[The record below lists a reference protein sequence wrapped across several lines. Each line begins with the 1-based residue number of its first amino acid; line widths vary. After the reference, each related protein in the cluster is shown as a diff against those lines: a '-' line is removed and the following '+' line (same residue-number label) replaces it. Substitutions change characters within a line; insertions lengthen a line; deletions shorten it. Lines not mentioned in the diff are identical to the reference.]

1 MIGATRAQL
10 ELCSKSRALLIF
22 AHCLE
27 RLLSHRVA
35 QLNFGSPCDAHARLS
50 DFKMMPR
57 LLFLICA
64 ALSASRAV
72 AQEQAAVADEPLQ
85 TADAAAEPAQPQ
97 QQQPPKDEEPPSNPL
112 PLALGGAAAL
122 AAVAFL
128 IGGGSKKKQPAA
140 LLLGPSNAGKTLV
153 FHRLVNNELEE
164 TVASMKSDEGIVD
177 NKLLVDVPGHRR
189 LRNEVTKELT
199 RATKIVFL
207 VDAADATRQAKAAAE
222 LLYEIFCLESTP
234 ELLILCNK
242 RDKAGAKTPARVKLT
257 LASEIETLHK
267 TAKTMGSTGD
277 DQQQIAPID
286 TGGKFFSFETH
297 APCACTF
304 LAYSA
309 REDKLDAVREFLL
322 K

>member
-1 MIGATRAQL
+1 MPYYTSYYVL
-10 ELCSKSRALLIF
+10 ELPHELHTAFDPTPVHGYS
-22 AHCLE
+22 
-27 RLLSHRVA
+27 
-35 QLNFGSPCDAHARLS
+35 
-50 DFKMMPR
+50 FKMIPR
-57 LLFLICA
+57 LLLLICA
-64 ALSASRAV
+64 ALTASRSAL
-72 AQEQAAVADEPLQ
+72 AQEQAQQAAVADEPPA
-85 TADAAAEPAQPQ
+85 ADAAPEAVPQPEEP
-97 QQQPPKDEEPPSNPL
+97 QQPPKKEEEPTNPI
-112 PLALGGAAAL
+112 PLAIGGAAAL

-140 LLLGPSNAGKTLV
+140 LLLGPSNAGKTLL
-153 FHRLVNNELEE
+153 FHRLVNNEIEE
-164 TVASMKSDEGIVD
+164 TVASMKSCEGITD

-199 RATKIVFL
+199 RATKIVFM
-207 VDAADATRQAKAAAE
+207 VDAADATRQAKSAAE
-222 LLYEIFCLESTP
+222 LLYEIFCCESTP

-277 DQQQIAPID
+277 DQQQVAPID
-286 TGGKFFSFETH
+286 TGGKFFSFESH

-309 REDKLDAVREFLL
+309 KEDPLDAVREFLL

>member
-1 MIGATRAQL
+1 ML
-10 ELCSKSRALLIF
+10 
-22 AHCLE
+22 
-27 RLLSHRVA
+27 
-35 QLNFGSPCDAHARLS
+35 
-50 DFKMMPR
+50 PR

-72 AQEQAAVADEPLQ
+72 AQEQQAVADEPLQ
-85 TADAAAEPAQPQ
+85 AAESADAAPEPAEPEVP
-97 QQQPPKDEEPPSNPL
+97 QPPKKEEEPASNPI
-112 PLALGGAAAL
+112 PLAVGGAAAL
-122 AAVAFL
+122 AALAL
-128 IGGGSKKKQPAA
+128 LLGGGSKKKQPAA
-140 LLLGPSNAGKTLV
+140 LLLGPSNAGKTLL
-153 FHRLVNNELEE
+153 FHRLVNNEIEE

-189 LRNEVTKELT
+189 LRNEVTKELK
-199 RATKIVFL
+199 RATKIVFM

-222 LLYEIFCLESTP
+222 LLYEIFCQDSRP
-234 ELLILCNK
+234 SLLILCNK
-242 RDKAGAKTPARVKLT
+242 KDRPGAKTPARIKLT

-277 DQQQIAPID
+277 DTQQVAPID
-286 TGGKFFSFETH
+286 TAGKFFSFESH

>member
-1 MIGATRAQL
+1 
-10 ELCSKSRALLIF
+10 
-22 AHCLE
+22 
-27 RLLSHRVA
+27 
-35 QLNFGSPCDAHARLS
+35 
-50 DFKMMPR
+50 MMPR

-85 TADAAAEPAQPQ
+85 AAESADAAAEPAQPEAP
-97 QQQPPKDEEPPSNPL
+97 QPPKKEEEPNVL

-140 LLLGPSNAGKTLV
+140 LLLGPSNAGKTLL
-153 FHRLVNNELEE
+153 FHRLVNNEVEE

-189 LRNEVTKELT
+189 LRNEVTKELK
-199 RATKIVFL
+199 RATRIVFM

-222 LLYEIFCLESTP
+222 LLYEIFCVDSRP
-234 ELLILCNK
+234 SLLILCNK

>member
-1 MIGATRAQL
+1 M
-10 ELCSKSRALLIF
+10 
-22 AHCLE
+22 
-27 RLLSHRVA
+27 
-35 QLNFGSPCDAHARLS
+35 
-50 DFKMMPR
+50 
-57 LLFLICA
+57 
-64 ALSASRAV
+64 
-72 AQEQAAVADEPLQ
+72 ADEPLQ
-85 TADAAAEPAQPQ
+85 AAASADAAAEPAEPQ
-97 QQQPPKDEEPPSNPL
+97 QQQPPKKEDEPNVL

-140 LLLGPSNAGKTLV
+140 LLLGPSNAGKTLL
-153 FHRLVNNELEE
+153 FHRLVNNEVEE

-189 LRNEVTKELT
+189 LRNEVTKELK
-199 RATKIVFL
+199 RATKIVFM
-207 VDAADATRQAKAAAE
+207 VDAADATRQAKTAAE

-242 RDKAGAKTPARVKLT
+242 RDKTGAKTPARIKLT

-277 DQQQIAPID
+277 DTQQVAPID
-286 TGGKFFSFETH
+286 TGGKFFSFESH
-297 APCACTF
+297 APCACSF

>member
-1 MIGATRAQL
+1 M
-10 ELCSKSRALLIF
+10 
-22 AHCLE
+22 
-27 RLLSHRVA
+27 
-35 QLNFGSPCDAHARLS
+35 
-50 DFKMMPR
+50 
-57 LLFLICA
+57 
-64 ALSASRAV
+64 
-72 AQEQAAVADEPLQ
+72 ADEPLQ
-85 TADAAAEPAQPQ
+85 AAASADAAAEPAEPR
-97 QQQPPKDEEPPSNPL
+97 PEEPPKKEEEPESNPV
-112 PLALGGAAAL
+112 PLMIGGAAAL
-122 AAVAFL
+122 AALAL
-128 IGGGSKKKQPAA
+128 LLGGGSKKKPAA
-140 LLLGPSNAGKTLV
+140 LLLGPSNAGKTLL
-153 FHRLVNNELEE
+153 FHRLVNNEIEE

-199 RATKIVFL
+199 RATKIVFM

-222 LLYEIFCLESTP
+222 LLYEIFCCESTP

-277 DQQQIAPID
+277 DESMVAPID
-286 TGGKFFSFETH
+286 TGGKFFSFESH

>member
-1 MIGATRAQL
+1 ML
-10 ELCSKSRALLIF
+10 
-22 AHCLE
+22 
-27 RLLSHRVA
+27 
-35 QLNFGSPCDAHARLS
+35 
-50 DFKMMPR
+50 PR
-57 LLFLICA
+57 LLLLICA
-64 ALSASRAV
+64 ALTASRSV
-72 AQEQAAVADEPLQ
+72 LAQEQAQQAAVADEPPA
-85 TADAAAEPAQPQ
+85 ADAAPEPAEPQ
-97 QQQPPKDEEPPSNPL
+97 QQQPPKEEEPTNPI
-112 PLALGGAAAL
+112 PLAIGGAAAL

-140 LLLGPSNAGKTLV
+140 LLLGPSNAGKTLL

-189 LRNEVTKELT
+189 LRNEVTKELK
-199 RATKIVFL
+199 RATKIVFM
-207 VDAADATRQAKAAAE
+207 VDAADATRQAKTAAE
-222 LLYEIFCLESTP
+222 LLYEIFCLDSRP
-234 ELLILCNK
+234 SLLILCNK
-242 RDKAGAKTPARVKLT
+242 RDKAGAKTPARIKLT

-277 DQQQIAPID
+277 DTQQVAPID
-286 TGGKFFSFETH
+286 TGGKFFSFGSH
-297 APCACTF
+297 APCACSF

>member
-1 MIGATRAQL
+1 MIRRLFLLAA
-10 ELCSKSRALLIF
+10 ALL
-22 AHCLE
+22 
-27 RLLSHRVA
+27 
-35 QLNFGSPCDAHARLS
+35 
-50 DFKMMPR
+50 
-57 LLFLICA
+57 A
-64 ALSASRAV
+64 AAA
-72 AQEQAAVADEPLQ
+72 AQEDAPQQAVVTEPQAAES
-85 TADAAAEPAQPQ
+85 ADAAAEPAEPQ
-97 QQQPPKDEEPPSNPL
+97 QQQPPKEEEPTNPI

-140 LLLGPSNAGKTLV
+140 LLLGPSNAGKTLL
-153 FHRLVNNELEE
+153 FHRLVNNEIEE
-164 TVASMKSDEGIVD
+164 TVASMKSCEGITD

-199 RATKIVFL
+199 RATKIVFM
-207 VDAADATRQAKAAAE
+207 VDAADATRQAKTAAE
-222 LLYEIFCLESTP
+222 LLYEIFCCESRP

-242 RDKAGAKTPARVKLT
+242 RDKAGCKTPARIKLT

-277 DQQQIAPID
+277 DTQQVAPID
-286 TGGKFFSFETH
+286 TGGKFFSFESH

-309 REDKLDAVREFLL
+309 KEDPLDAVREFLL

>member
-1 MIGATRAQL
+1 VHGY
-10 ELCSKSRALLIF
+10 
-22 AHCLE
+22 
-27 RLLSHRVA
+27 
-35 QLNFGSPCDAHARLS
+35 N
-50 DFKMMPR
+50 FKMIPR

-64 ALSASRAV
+64 ALSASRTV

-85 TADAAAEPAQPQ
+85 AADAPPEPVEP
-97 QQQPPKDEEPPSNPL
+97 QPPKQEEEPEPNYVPI
-112 PLALGGAAAL
+112 ALGGAAAL
-122 AAVAFL
+122 AALAL
-128 IGGGSKKKQPAA
+128 LLGGGSKKKQPAA
-140 LLLGPSNAGKTLV
+140 LLLGPSNAGKTLL
-153 FHRLVNNELEE
+153 FHRLVNNEIEE
-164 TVASMKSDEGIVD
+164 TVASMKSCEGIVD

-189 LRNEVTKELT
+189 LRGSVTAELR
-199 RATKIVFL
+199 RATKIVFM

-222 LLYEIFCLESTP
+222 LLYEIFCCESTP

-242 RDKAGAKTPARVKLT
+242 RDKAGCKTPARVKLT

-277 DQQQIAPID
+277 DQQQVAPID
-286 TGGKFFSFETH
+286 TGGKFFSFESH

-309 REDKLDAVREFLL
+309 KEDPLDAVREFLL

>member
-1 MIGATRAQL
+1 MIRRLFLLAA
-10 ELCSKSRALLIF
+10 ALL
-22 AHCLE
+22 
-27 RLLSHRVA
+27 
-35 QLNFGSPCDAHARLS
+35 
-50 DFKMMPR
+50 
-57 LLFLICA
+57 A
-64 ALSASRAV
+64 AAA
-72 AQEQAAVADEPLQ
+72 AQEDAPQQAVVTEPQAAES
-85 TADAAAEPAQPQ
+85 ADAAAEPAEPQ
-97 QQQPPKDEEPPSNPL
+97 QQQPPKEEEPTNPI
-112 PLALGGAAAL
+112 PLAIGGAAAL

-140 LLLGPSNAGKTLV
+140 LLLGPSNAGKTLL
-153 FHRLVNNELEE
+153 FHRLVNNEVEE

-189 LRNEVTKELT
+189 LRNEVTKELK
-199 RATKIVFL
+199 RATKIVFM
-207 VDAADATRQAKAAAE
+207 VDAADATRQAKTAAE

-242 RDKAGAKTPARVKLT
+242 RDKAGAKTPARIKLT

>member
-1 MIGATRAQL
+1 
-10 ELCSKSRALLIF
+10 
-22 AHCLE
+22 
-27 RLLSHRVA
+27 
-35 QLNFGSPCDAHARLS
+35 
-50 DFKMMPR
+50 MMSR

-64 ALSASRAV
+64 ALTASRTV
-72 AQEQAAVADEPLQ
+72 LAQEQGQQAAADEPPA
-85 TADAAAEPAQPQ
+85 ADAAPAEPQPEAP
-97 QQQPPKDEEPPSNPL
+97 QPPKKEEEPEPNYVPI
-112 PLALGGAAAL
+112 ALGGAAAL

-140 LLLGPSNAGKTLV
+140 LLLGPSNAGKTLL
-153 FHRLVNNELEE
+153 FHRLVNNEIEE
-164 TVASMKSDEGIVD
+164 TVASMKSCEGITD

-189 LRNEVTKELT
+189 LRASVTAELK
-199 RATKIVFL
+199 RATKIVFM

-222 LLYEIFCLESTP
+222 LLYEIFCVESRP
-234 ELLILCNK
+234 SLLILCNK

-277 DQQQIAPID
+277 DTQQVAPID
-286 TGGKFFSFETH
+286 TGGKFFSFESH

-304 LAYSA
+304 LAFSA

>member
-1 MIGATRAQL
+1 VRCTRTADG
-10 ELCSKSRALLIF
+10 SKM
-22 AHCLE
+22 
-27 RLLSHRVA
+27 
-35 QLNFGSPCDAHARLS
+35 
-50 DFKMMPR
+50 KPR
-57 LLFLICA
+57 LLFFICA
-64 ALSASRAV
+64 ALSASHAV

-85 TADAAAEPAQPQ
+85 AAESADAEPVEPQPEAP
-97 QQQPPKDEEPPSNPL
+97 QPPKKEEPNNL

-122 AAVAFL
+122 AAVAL
-128 IGGGSKKKQPAA
+128 LLGGGSKKKQPAA
-140 LLLGPSNAGKTLV
+140 LLLGPSNAGKTLL

-164 TVASMKSDEGIVD
+164 TVASMKSCEGITD

-189 LRNEVTKELT
+189 LRASVTAELK
-199 RATKIVFL
+199 RATKIVFM

-222 LLYEIFCLESTP
+222 LLYEIFCCESRP
-234 ELLILCNK
+234 PLLILCNK

-277 DQQQIAPID
+277 DQQSVAPID
-286 TGGKFFSFETH
+286 TGGKFFSFESH

-309 REDKLDAVREFLL
+309 KEDPLDAVREFLL

>member
-35 QLNFGSPCDAHARLS
+35 QLNFGSLCEAHARLS
-50 DFKMMPR
+50 GFKMMPR

-85 TADAAAEPAQPQ
+85 AADAAAEPAQPQ

-140 LLLGPSNAGKTLV
+140 LLLGPSNAGKTLL

-277 DQQQIAPID
+277 D
-286 TGGKFFSFETH
+286 T
-297 APCACTF
+297 
-304 LAYSA
+304 
-309 REDKLDAVREFLL
+309 
-322 K
+322 

>member
-1 MIGATRAQL
+1 ML
-10 ELCSKSRALLIF
+10 
-22 AHCLE
+22 
-27 RLLSHRVA
+27 
-35 QLNFGSPCDAHARLS
+35 
-50 DFKMMPR
+50 PR
-57 LLFLICA
+57 LLLLICA
-64 ALSASRAV
+64 ALTASRSV
-72 AQEQAAVADEPLQ
+72 LAQEQAQQAAVADEPPA
-85 TADAAAEPAQPQ
+85 ADAAAEPAEPQ
-97 QQQPPKDEEPPSNPL
+97 QQQPPKEEEPTNPI

-140 LLLGPSNAGKTLV
+140 LLLGPSNAGKTLL
-153 FHRLVNNELEE
+153 FHRLVNNEIEE

-222 LLYEIFCLESTP
+222 LLYEIFCCESTP

-277 DQQQIAPID
+277 DESMVAPID
-286 TGGKFFSFETH
+286 TGGKFFSFESH

>member
-1 MIGATRAQL
+1 ML
-10 ELCSKSRALLIF
+10 
-22 AHCLE
+22 
-27 RLLSHRVA
+27 
-35 QLNFGSPCDAHARLS
+35 
-50 DFKMMPR
+50 PR
-57 LLFLICA
+57 LLLLICA
-64 ALSASRAV
+64 ALTASRSV
-72 AQEQAAVADEPLQ
+72 LAQEQGQQAAVADELPP
-85 TADAAAEPAQPQ
+85 ADAAPEAVPQPEEP
-97 QQQPPKDEEPPSNPL
+97 QQPPKGEEPTNPI
-112 PLALGGAAAL
+112 PLAIGGAAAL

-140 LLLGPSNAGKTLV
+140 LLLGPSNAGKTLL

-189 LRNEVTKELT
+189 LRNEVTKELK
-199 RATKIVFL
+199 RATKIVFM

-222 LLYEIFCLESTP
+222 LLYEIFCCESRP
-234 ELLILCNK
+234 SLLILCNK

-277 DQQQIAPID
+277 DESMVAPID
-286 TGGKFFSFETH
+286 TGGKFFSFESH

>member
-1 MIGATRAQL
+1 ML
-10 ELCSKSRALLIF
+10 
-22 AHCLE
+22 
-27 RLLSHRVA
+27 
-35 QLNFGSPCDAHARLS
+35 
-50 DFKMMPR
+50 PR
-57 LLFLICA
+57 LLLLICA
-64 ALSASRAV
+64 ALTASRSV
-72 AQEQAAVADEPLQ
+72 LAQEQAQQAAVADEPPA
-85 TADAAAEPAQPQ
+85 ADAAPVEPQPEEPR
-97 QQQPPKDEEPPSNPL
+97 QPPKEEEPTNPI
-112 PLALGGAAAL
+112 PLAIGGAAAL

-128 IGGGSKKKQPAA
+128 IGGGSKKPAA
-140 LLLGPSNAGKTLV
+140 LLLGPSNAGKTLL
-153 FHRLVNNELEE
+153 FHRLVNNEIEE

-189 LRNEVTKELT
+189 LRNEVTKELK

-222 LLYEIFCLESTP
+222 LLYEIFCCESTP

-242 RDKAGAKTPARVKLT
+242 RDKDGCKTPARIKLT

-277 DQQQIAPID
+277 DQQSIAPID
-286 TGGKFFSFETH
+286 TGGKFFSFESH

-309 REDKLDAVREFLL
+309 KEDPLDAVREFLL

>member
-1 MIGATRAQL
+1 MI
-10 ELCSKSRALLIF
+10 S
-22 AHCLE
+22 
-27 RLLSHRVA
+27 RLL
-35 QLNFGSPCDAHARLS
+35 L
-50 DFKMMPR
+50 
-57 LLFLICA
+57 LICA
-64 ALSASRAV
+64 ALTASRAV
-72 AQEQAAVADEPLQ
+72 VAQEEAQQAAVADEPPA
-85 TADAAAEPAQPQ
+85 ADATPEAVPQPEEP
-97 QQQPPKDEEPPSNPL
+97 QQPPKQEEEPEPNYL
-112 PLALGGAAAL
+112 PMALGGAAAL

-140 LLLGPSNAGKTLV
+140 LLLGPSNAGKTLL
-153 FHRLVNNELEE
+153 FHRLVNNEIEE
-164 TVASMKSDEGIVD
+164 TVASMKSCEGITD

-199 RATKIVFL
+199 RATKIVFM

-222 LLYEIFCLESTP
+222 LLYEIFCVESRP
-234 ELLILCNK
+234 SLLILCNK

-277 DQQQIAPID
+277 DTQQVAPID
-286 TGGKFFSFETH
+286 TGGKFFSFESH

>member
-1 MIGATRAQL
+1 ML
-10 ELCSKSRALLIF
+10 
-22 AHCLE
+22 
-27 RLLSHRVA
+27 
-35 QLNFGSPCDAHARLS
+35 
-50 DFKMMPR
+50 PR
-57 LLFLICA
+57 LLLLICA
-64 ALSASRAV
+64 ALTASRSV
-72 AQEQAAVADEPLQ
+72 LAQEQAQQAAVADEPPA
-85 TADAAAEPAQPQ
+85 ADAAAEPAEPQ
-97 QQQPPKDEEPPSNPL
+97 QQQPPKEEEPTNPI
-112 PLALGGAAAL
+112 PLAIGGAAAL

-140 LLLGPSNAGKTLV
+140 LLLGPSNAGKTLL
-153 FHRLVNNELEE
+153 FHRLVNNEVEE

-189 LRNEVTKELT
+189 LRNEVTKELK
-199 RATKIVFL
+199 RATKIVFM
-207 VDAADATRQAKAAAE
+207 VDAADATRQAKTAAE
-222 LLYEIFCLESTP
+222 LLYEIFCLESRP
-234 ELLILCNK
+234 SLLILCNK
-242 RDKAGAKTPARVKLT
+242 KDKAGAKTPARVKLT

>member
-1 MIGATRAQL
+1 
-10 ELCSKSRALLIF
+10 
-22 AHCLE
+22 
-27 RLLSHRVA
+27 
-35 QLNFGSPCDAHARLS
+35 
-50 DFKMMPR
+50 MMPR

-85 TADAAAEPAQPQ
+85 AAESADAAAEPVEPQPEAP
-97 QQQPPKDEEPPSNPL
+97 QPPKKEEEPESNPV
-112 PLALGGAAAL
+112 PLMIGGAAAL
-122 AAVAFL
+122 AALAL
-128 IGGGSKKKQPAA
+128 LLGGGSKKKQPAA
-140 LLLGPSNAGKTLV
+140 LLLGPSNAGKTLL

-164 TVASMKSDEGIVD
+164 TVASMKSCEGIVD

-199 RATKIVFL
+199 RATKIVFM
-207 VDAADATRQAKAAAE
+207 VDAADATRQAKGAAE
-222 LLYEIFCLESTP
+222 LLYEIFCQDSRP
-234 ELLILCNK
+234 PLLILCNK
-242 RDKAGAKTPARVKLT
+242 RDRPGAKTPARVKLT

-277 DQQQIAPID
+277 DQQQVAPID
-286 TGGKFFSFETH
+286 TGGKFFSFESH

>member
-1 MIGATRAQL
+1 
-10 ELCSKSRALLIF
+10 
-22 AHCLE
+22 
-27 RLLSHRVA
+27 
-35 QLNFGSPCDAHARLS
+35 
-50 DFKMMPR
+50 MMPR

-85 TADAAAEPAQPQ
+85 AAASADAAAEPIETQP
-97 QQQPPKDEEPPSNPL
+97 EEPPKKEEEPTNPI
-112 PLALGGAAAL
+112 PLAIGGAAAL
-122 AAVAFL
+122 AVVAFL

-140 LLLGPSNAGKTLV
+140 LLLGPSNAGKTLL
-153 FHRLVNNELEE
+153 FHRLVNNEIEE

-199 RATKIVFL
+199 RATKIVFM
-207 VDAADATRQAKAAAE
+207 VDAADATRQAKTAAE

-242 RDKAGAKTPARVKLT
+242 RDKAGAKTPARIKLT

-277 DQQQIAPID
+277 DQQQVAPID
-286 TGGKFFSFETH
+286 TGGKFFSFESH
-297 APCACTF
+297 APCTCTF

>member
-1 MIGATRAQL
+1 MI
-10 ELCSKSRALLIF
+10 S
-22 AHCLE
+22 
-27 RLLSHRVA
+27 
-35 QLNFGSPCDAHARLS
+35 
-50 DFKMMPR
+50 R
-57 LLFLICA
+57 LLFVICA
-64 ALSASRAV
+64 ALSASHAV

-85 TADAAAEPAQPQ
+85 AAESADAATEPAEPQPEAP
-97 QQQPPKDEEPPSNPL
+97 QPPKKEEKPDNTI

-122 AAVAFL
+122 AAVAL
-128 IGGGSKKKQPAA
+128 LLGGGSKQPAA
-140 LLLGPSNAGKTLV
+140 LLLGPSNAGKTLL
-153 FHRLVNNELEE
+153 FHRLVNNEIEE
-164 TVASMKSDEGIVD
+164 TVASMKSCEGITD

-199 RATKIVFL
+199 RATKIVFM
-207 VDAADATRQAKAAAE
+207 VDAADATRQAKSAAE
-222 LLYEIFCLESTP
+222 LLYEIFCCESTP

-277 DQQQIAPID
+277 DTQQVAPID
-286 TGGKFFSFETH
+286 TGGKFFSFESH

>member
-1 MIGATRAQL
+1 MI
-10 ELCSKSRALLIF
+10 
-22 AHCLE
+22 
-27 RLLSHRVA
+27 
-35 QLNFGSPCDAHARLS
+35 
-50 DFKMMPR
+50 PR

-72 AQEQAAVADEPLQ
+72 AQEQQAVADEPLQ
-85 TADAAAEPAQPQ
+85 AAESADAAAEPAEPQ
-97 QQQPPKDEEPPSNPL
+97 QQQPPKEEEPTNPI
-112 PLALGGAAAL
+112 PLAIGGAAAL

-140 LLLGPSNAGKTLV
+140 LLLGPSNAGKTLL
-153 FHRLVNNELEE
+153 FHRLVNNEVEE

-189 LRNEVTKELT
+189 LRNEVTKELK
-199 RATKIVFL
+199 RATKIVFM

-222 LLYEIFCLESTP
+222 LLYEIFCCESTP

>member
-1 MIGATRAQL
+1 MI
-10 ELCSKSRALLIF
+10 S
-22 AHCLE
+22 
-27 RLLSHRVA
+27 RLL
-35 QLNFGSPCDAHARLS
+35 L
-50 DFKMMPR
+50 
-57 LLFLICA
+57 LICA
-64 ALSASRAV
+64 ALTASRSV
-72 AQEQAAVADEPLQ
+72 LAQEQAQQAAVADEPPA
-85 TADAAAEPAQPQ
+85 ADAAPVEPQPEEP
-97 QQQPPKDEEPPSNPL
+97 QQPPKKEEEPEPNYL
-112 PLALGGAAAL
+112 PMALGGAAAL
-122 AAVAFL
+122 AALAL
-128 IGGGSKKKQPAA
+128 LLGGGSKKKQPAA
-140 LLLGPSNAGKTLV
+140 LLLGPSNAGKTLL
-153 FHRLVNNELEE
+153 FHRLVNNEIEE

-189 LRNEVTKELT
+189 LRNEVTKELK

-242 RDKAGAKTPARVKLT
+242 RDKAGAKTPARIKLT

-277 DQQQIAPID
+277 DTQQVAPID
-286 TGGKFFSFETH
+286 TGGKFFSFESH
-297 APCACTF
+297 APCACSF
-304 LAYSA
+304 LAFSA

>member
-1 MIGATRAQL
+1 
-10 ELCSKSRALLIF
+10 
-22 AHCLE
+22 
-27 RLLSHRVA
+27 
-35 QLNFGSPCDAHARLS
+35 
-50 DFKMMPR
+50 
-57 LLFLICA
+57 
-64 ALSASRAV
+64 
-72 AQEQAAVADEPLQ
+72 
-85 TADAAAEPAQPQ
+85 
-97 QQQPPKDEEPPSNPL
+97 
-112 PLALGGAAAL
+112 
-122 AAVAFL
+122 
-128 IGGGSKKKQPAA
+128 
-140 LLLGPSNAGKTLV
+140 LLLGPSNAGKTLL
-153 FHRLVNNELEE
+153 FHRLVNNEIEE

-189 LRNEVTKELT
+189 LRGSVTAELK

-222 LLYEIFCLESTP
+222 LLYEIFCCESTP

-277 DQQQIAPID
+277 DQQSVAPID
-286 TGGKFFSFETH
+286 TGGKFFSFESH

>member
-1 MIGATRAQL
+1 
-10 ELCSKSRALLIF
+10 
-22 AHCLE
+22 
-27 RLLSHRVA
+27 
-35 QLNFGSPCDAHARLS
+35 
-50 DFKMMPR
+50 MMPR

-85 TADAAAEPAQPQ
+85 AAASADAAAEPAEPQ
-97 QQQPPKDEEPPSNPL
+97 QQQPPKKEDEPNVL

-140 LLLGPSNAGKTLV
+140 LLLGPSNAGKTLL
-153 FHRLVNNELEE
+153 FHRLVNNEVEE

-189 LRNEVTKELT
+189 LRNEVTKELK

-207 VDAADATRQAKAAAE
+207 VDAADATRQAKTAAE

-242 RDKAGAKTPARVKLT
+242 KDKPGAKTPARIKLT

-277 DQQQIAPID
+277 DAQQVAPID
-286 TGGKFFSFETH
+286 TGGKFFSFESH

>member
-1 MIGATRAQL
+1 
-10 ELCSKSRALLIF
+10 
-22 AHCLE
+22 
-27 RLLSHRVA
+27 
-35 QLNFGSPCDAHARLS
+35 
-50 DFKMMPR
+50 MMPR
-57 LLFLICA
+57 LLLLICA

-85 TADAAAEPAQPQ
+85 AAESADAATEPAEPRP
-97 QQQPPKDEEPPSNPL
+97 EEPPKKEEEPESNPL
-112 PLALGGAAAL
+112 PMMIGGAAAL

-128 IGGGSKKKQPAA
+128 IGGGSKQPAA
-140 LLLGPSNAGKTLV
+140 LLLGPSNAGKTLL
-153 FHRLVNNELEE
+153 FHRLVNNEIEE
-164 TVASMKSDEGIVD
+164 TVASMKSCEGIVD

-189 LRNEVTKELT
+189 LRNEVTKELK
-199 RATKIVFL
+199 RATKIVFM

-222 LLYEIFCLESTP
+222 LLYEIFCCESRP
-234 ELLILCNK
+234 SLLILCNK

-277 DQQQIAPID
+277 DQQSVAPID
-286 TGGKFFSFETH
+286 TGGKFFSFESH

-309 REDKLDAVREFLL
+309 REDTLDAVREFLL

>member
-1 MIGATRAQL
+1 MHGY
-10 ELCSKSRALLIF
+10 
-22 AHCLE
+22 
-27 RLLSHRVA
+27 V
-35 QLNFGSPCDAHARLS
+35 
-50 DFKMMPR
+50 FKMISR

-72 AQEQAAVADEPLQ
+72 AQVQQAVADEPLQ
-85 TADAAAEPAQPQ
+85 AGSADAAPEPVEPQ
-97 QQQPPKDEEPPSNPL
+97 QPEEPQQPPKEEEPPTNPI
-112 PLALGGAAAL
+112 PLAIGGAAAL
-122 AAVAFL
+122 AALAL
-128 IGGGSKKKQPAA
+128 LLGGGSKKKQPAS
-140 LLLGPSNAGKTLV
+140 LLLGPSNAGKTLL
-153 FHRLVNNELEE
+153 FHRLVNNEIEE
-164 TVASMKSDEGIVD
+164 TVASMKSCEGIVD

-189 LRNEVTKELT
+189 LRNEVTKELR

-222 LLYEIFCLESTP
+222 LLYEIFCQDSRP
-234 ELLILCNK
+234 PLLILCNK
-242 RDKAGAKTPARVKLT
+242 KDKPAAKTPARIKLT

-277 DQQQIAPID
+277 DQQSIGPID
-286 TGGKFFSFETH
+286 TGGKFFSFESH

-309 REDKLDAVREFLL
+309 KEDPLDAVREFLL